1 MPSTSIYQAIL
12 ADPDQRTGEVST
24 AEVRRIL
31 ADGGAILVDTRKPSE
46 FQAGHLPGARNVM
59 SKEDVPAAENV
70 AAVEGA
76 LGGDRSQAMVL
87 YCNGPFCK
95 GTRRLAEQL
104 FDAGF
109 TNVRR
114 YQLGMPVWRALGG
127 PTEIGLEGIL
137 RIFNVD
143 RTALFFDARGADAF
157 AATHIPQ
164 THSVPADR
172 VASEGI
178 HFAPLPRDDFIT
190 RIVVFGRDG
199 AQARSVA
206 EALSKSPFH
215 NVTYFP
221 GTFEMLASAL
231 QGNRHA
237 A

>member
-1 MPSTSIYQAIL
+1 MTQGLSVYQATL
-12 ADPDQRTGEVST
+12 AEPDQKTGEVST
-24 AEVRRIL
+24 EDVRRIL
-31 ADGGAILVDTRKPSE
+31 VDASAVVVDTRKPSE

-70 AAVEGA
+70 AAVEHAVGS
-76 LGGDRSQAMVL
+76 DRSQPLVL

-109 TNVRR
+109 SNVRR

-127 PTEIGLEGIL
+127 PTEIDLAGIV
-137 RIFNVD
+137 RIYNVD
-143 RTALFFDARGADAF
+143 RTALLFDARSADEF
-157 AATHIPQ
+157 AAASIPG
-164 THSVPADR
+164 THSVPAER

-178 HFAPLPRDDFIT
+178 QFAPLPRDDFIT

-199 AQARSVA
+199 AQARAVA
-206 EALSKSPFH
+206 EALGQSPFH

-221 GTFEMLASAL
+221 GSYAALATAL
-231 QGNRHA
+231 A
-237 A
+237 AR